1 MRWFASAF
9 ALGLMMALFHRLTAG
24 GALEARA
31 TLALGFLLVA
41 AQLGGDI
48 ARRAR
53 LPRMT
58 GYLLTGFVGGPAWR
72 GLGRADEV
80 GALRLI
86 ADAAVALIAFAAG
99 SELTLDTLRRERVG
113 LTRLAGGTILF
124 PFAAVA
130 AVMFSVGLWF
140 PVTVHQPVGD
150 RVAVA
155 LVLGTVAAASSP
167 VVTMAVIGELDARGP
182 FARAVLAVSVA
193 QDVAV
198 IVLLSLVLAVAR
210 LVTSAGA
217 VNLLV
222 AGTALAHL
230 VGSVAVGAALG
241 YALAAYVR
249 SFKRDTALLLV
260 AAAFIAAEAAQLV
273 HLETVLVAV
282 TAGFCVRNF
291 FPLED
296 ERLRGTLRRG
306 SLPLYLVFF
315 ALAGAGLHLEVL
327 ANLWPWVLLVA
338 GLRVV
343 ALRYGVLWA
352 GREPAVSPVL
362 ARDGPL
368 APCTAAAPLVNLTA
382 GEYRSADP
390 RPSGDF
396 VLRAVR
402 GAGCVAFAANQ
413 SGSDIEYLLVPQ
425 SATGTPGSKSSF
437 WLRGATIAVSSAPA
451 PAPVAPSVQLAPA
464 ARFHEFLRE
473 SEQQLYLNNP
483 PTIHPFTAPRFALAP
498 PAVGDVGT
506 FSVCSNLDCTSKTT
520 VTATAKQVGVH
531 IAIFEDNN
539 KPSGGLSDA
548 DFLSLRYKFDTLLYV
563 RDTLAFG
570 RESDIDQNGVVIVLM
585 TNAVNQLVSATE
597 CSTTGFVAGYFYGAD
612 LILGQGTTRDIYY

>member
-31 TLALGFLLVA
+31 TLALGFLLLA

-53 LPRMT
+53 LPRIT
-58 GYLLTGFVGGPAWR
+58 GYLLTGFAVGPAWL
-72 GLGRADEV
+72 GLVRADEV

-86 ADAAVALIAFAAG
+86 GDAAVALIAFAAG

-150 RVAVA
+150 RVTVA

-241 YALAAYVR
+241 LAA
-249 SFKRDTALLLV
+249 V
-260 AAAFIAAEAAQLV
+260 ARRAFPEWGV
-273 HLETVLVAV
+273 SLETLIVAMIGVHELVGPICFRRA
-282 TAGFCVRNF
+282 
-291 FPLED
+291 
-296 ERLRGTLRRG
+296 LR
-306 SLPLYLVFF
+306 
-315 ALAGAGLHLEVL
+315 LAGEVREGEHGRENAEPDRAVL
-327 ANLWPWVLLVA
+327 AP
-338 GLRVV
+338 GG
-343 ALRYGVLWA
+343 GV
-352 GREPAVSPVL
+352 
-362 ARDGPL
+362 
-368 APCTAAAPLVNLTA
+368 
-382 GEYRSADP
+382 
-390 RPSGDF
+390 
-396 VLRAVR
+396 
-402 GAGCVAFAANQ
+402 
-413 SGSDIEYLLVPQ
+413 
-425 SATGTPGSKSSF
+425 
-437 WLRGATIAVSSAPA
+437 
-451 PAPVAPSVQLAPA
+451 
-464 ARFHEFLRE
+464 
-473 SEQQLYLNNP
+473 
-483 PTIHPFTAPRFALAP
+483 
-498 PAVGDVGT
+498 
-506 FSVCSNLDCTSKTT
+506 
-520 VTATAKQVGVH
+520 
-531 IAIFEDNN
+531 
-539 KPSGGLSDA
+539 
-548 DFLSLRYKFDTLLYV
+548 
-563 RDTLAFG
+563 
-570 RESDIDQNGVVIVLM
+570 
-585 TNAVNQLVSATE
+585 
-597 CSTTGFVAGYFYGAD
+597 
-612 LILGQGTTRDIYY
+612 

>member
-31 TLALGFLLVA
+31 TLALGFLLLA

-53 LPRMT
+53 LPRIT
-58 GYLLTGFVGGPAWR
+58 GYLLTGFAVGPAWL
-72 GLGRADEV
+72 GLVRADEV

-260 AAAFIAAEAAQLV
+260 AAAFIAAEAAQLM
-273 HLETVLVAV
+273 HLETVLVAL
-282 TAGFCVRNF
+282 TAGLCVRNF

-352 GREPAVSPVL
+352 GRDPAVSPVL
-362 ARDGPL
+362 AREGWLGLTSQAGVALGLAAVARRAFPEWGVSLETLIVAMIGVHELVGPICFRQALRLAGEVREGEHGGESDRPDRAVL
-368 APCTAAAPLVNLTA
+368 AP
-382 GEYRSADP
+382 
-390 RPSGDF
+390 
-396 VLRAVR
+396 
-402 GAGCVAFAANQ
+402 
-413 SGSDIEYLLVPQ
+413 
-425 SATGTPGSKSSF
+425 
-437 WLRGATIAVSSAPA
+437 
-451 PAPVAPSVQLAPA
+451 
-464 ARFHEFLRE
+464 
-473 SEQQLYLNNP
+473 
-483 PTIHPFTAPRFALAP
+483 
-498 PAVGDVGT
+498 
-506 FSVCSNLDCTSKTT
+506 
-520 VTATAKQVGVH
+520 
-531 IAIFEDNN
+531 
-539 KPSGGLSDA
+539 GG
-548 DFLSLRYKFDTLLYV
+548 RV
-563 RDTLAFG
+563 
-570 RESDIDQNGVVIVLM
+570 
-585 TNAVNQLVSATE
+585 
-597 CSTTGFVAGYFYGAD
+597 
-612 LILGQGTTRDIYY
+612 

>member
-31 TLALGFLLVA
+31 TLAL
-41 AQLGGDI
+41 
-48 ARRAR
+48 
-53 LPRMT
+53 
-58 GYLLTGFVGGPAWR
+58 
-72 GLGRADEV
+72 
-80 GALRLI
+80 
-86 ADAAVALIAFAAG
+86 
-99 SELTLDTLRRERVG
+99 
-113 LTRLAGGTILF
+113 LF

-249 SFKRDTALLLV
+249 SFKRATALLLV
-260 AAAFIAAEAAQLV
+260 AAAFIAAEAAQLM
-273 HLETVLVAV
+273 HLETVLVAL
-282 TAGFCVRNF
+282 TAGLCVRNF

-352 GREPAVSPVL
+352 GRDPAVSPVL
-362 ARDGPL
+362 AREGWVGL
-368 APCTAAAPLVNLTA
+368 APQA
-382 GEYRSADP
+382 GAH
-390 RPSGDF
+390 
-396 VLRAVR
+396 
-402 GAGCVAFAANQ
+402 
-413 SGSDIEYLLVPQ
+413 
-425 SATGTPGSKSSF
+425 
-437 WLRGATIAVSSAPA
+437 W
-451 PAPVAPSVQLAPA
+451 
-464 ARFHEFLRE
+464 
-473 SEQQLYLNNP
+473 
-483 PTIHPFTAPRFALAP
+483 
-498 PAVGDVGT
+498 
-506 FSVCSNLDCTSKTT
+506 
-520 VTATAKQVGVH
+520 
-531 IAIFEDNN
+531 
-539 KPSGGLSDA
+539 GL
-548 DFLSLRYKFDTLLYV
+548 
-563 RDTLAFG
+563 G
-570 RESDIDQNGVVIVLM
+570 
-585 TNAVNQLVSATE
+585 
-597 CSTTGFVAGYFYGAD
+597 
-612 LILGQGTTRDIYY
+612 